1 MYTAIVSY
9 TVTSLCSETDDGVSQ
24 ETGQSGS
31 STSSG
36 STKNKVTGG
45 DVNVMDRYVWV
56 NPVHVNMKWS
66 LLMIVIVL
74 IQREFVSL
82 IDLSLPNKN

>member
-45 DVNVMDRYVWV
+45 DVNVMDRYV
-56 NPVHVNMKWS
+56 
-66 LLMIVIVL
+66 
-74 IQREFVSL
+74 
-82 IDLSLPNKN
+82 